1 MTVELRVVEDPAH
14 AAGQLLA
21 EAAVSGAQLAL
32 SGGSTVGTAYEAAA
46 RLRTGWRD
54 VHVWFGDER
63 IVAPQ
68 DERSNYRLVRQTLVD
83 ALESPPE
90 VHRICGELAP
100 EEAAELYDAELEGV
114 TLDLAL
120 NGIGPDGHTASLFPG
135 APALDETERRAVA
148 AEPGLEPFVPRVTL
162 TPPVFGA
169 CRLLVYLVTGAAK
182 ADAVRRAFAGDP
194 SAETPASVVRGGE
207 TIALLDAAAA
217 SLLDPRP

>member
-14 AAGQLLA
+14 AAGELLA

-32 SGGSTVGTAYEAAA
+32 SGGSTVGRAYETAA
-46 RLRTGWRD
+46 RLRNRWRD

-63 IVAPQ
+63 VVAPE
-68 DERSNYRLVRQTLVD
+68 DERSNYRLVRESLVE
-83 ALESPPE
+83 ALGSPPE
-90 VHRICGELAP
+90 VHRIRGELTP

-148 AEPGLEPFVPRVTL
+148 AEAGLEPLVPRVTL
-162 TPPVFGA
+162 TPPVFAA
-169 CRLLVYLVTGAAK
+169 CRRLVFLVTGEAK
-182 ADAVRRAFAGDP
+182 ADAVRRAFAAAP
-194 SAETPASVVRGGE
+194 SAETPASVVRGRE